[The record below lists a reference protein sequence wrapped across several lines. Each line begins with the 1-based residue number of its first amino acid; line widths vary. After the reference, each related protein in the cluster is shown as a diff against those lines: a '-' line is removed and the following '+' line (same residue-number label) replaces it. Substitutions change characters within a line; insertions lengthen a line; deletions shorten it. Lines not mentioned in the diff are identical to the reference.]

1 MRLEVFTAPQVTA
14 DDHVRGPADAP
25 VTVIEY
31 GDYECPY
38 CRGAAR
44 DVHLLLDRY
53 PGTVQFVFR
62 NFPIPQLHPHA
73 EQAAEAAEAAA
84 SQGKFWEMYELLLQ
98 PSSRLDIDSLRGYA
112 IQVGLDV
119 SRFRRDLASRAYAAR
134 IERDVREGIRN
145 GVNATPKFYVNGKPI
160 NGAFPLEGLVDA
172 VRATV
177 TASAARAGLA
187 AARVSG
193 LAGGRCARARRVSR
207 CRACGRSGACGRR
220 RCAR

>member
-1 MRLEVFTAPQVTA
+1 MEEFTGPQVTA
-14 DDHVRGPADAP
+14 DDHVRGLADAP

-53 PGTVQFVFR
+53 PDTVRFVFR

-98 PSSRLDIDSLRGYA
+98 PSSRLDIDSPRGYA
-112 IQVGLDV
+112 IQMGLDV
-119 SRFRRDLASRAYAAR
+119 ARFRRDLAGHSYAAR
-134 IERDVREGIRN
+134 IERTCEKES
-145 GVNATPKFYVNGKPI
+145 AT
-160 NGAFPLEGLVDA
+160 A
-172 VRATV
+172 
-177 TASAARAGLA
+177 
-187 AARVSG
+187 
-193 LAGGRCARARRVSR
+193 
-207 CRACGRSGACGRR
+207 
-220 RCAR
+220 